1 MKRLTD
7 DQREALREY
16 AEGFTG
22 FGLLFLTVLLMAGI
36 GG

>member
-7 DQREALREY
+7 DQREDLRDY
-16 AEGFTG
+16 LEGFIG
-22 FGLLFLTVLLMAGI
+22 FLSLFALVFMLAGI